1 MSEYPEQTVNQ
12 PASSDAAVSSRELD
26 LEDVPSTDIV
36 FECPHCAKSL
46 SIDPRGAGL
55 VIRCTQCGQPV
66 TVPIPE
72 GMSIEDFDA
81 TPEELSAQLFNT
93 RKGLS
98 RAQRRVAE
106 LEAEVAELRTFRENA
121 FRFRAALGEDKTV
134 RSSILAR
141 AIREQEA
148 SLAAL
153 RELETLTEDPPAPKD
168 GAVPSPPPLPQV

>member
-1 MSEYPEQTVNQ
+1 MSDPNET
-12 PASSDAAVSSRELD
+12 AATRELD
-26 LEDVPSTDIV
+26 PDEIPETDIV
-36 FECPHCAKSL
+36 FECPHCGKSL

-55 VIRCTQCGQPV
+55 VIRCTQCGRPV

-81 TPEELSAQLFNT
+81 TPEELSAQLLNT
-93 RKGLS
+93 RKGLA
-98 RAQRRVAE
+98 RAQRRVTE
-106 LEAEVAELRTFRENA
+106 LEAEVAELRAFRENA
-121 FRFRAALGEDKTV
+121 LRFRAALGEDKTV

-168 GAVPSPPPLPQV
+168 GSGAAVPPPLA